1 MSEENPL
8 LDRLPEFYQSQGG
21 DLFRRYVGIGEGL
34 LEGLE
39 QRSSQSEDDL
49 LEVARSLRPRRAGKA
64 ISVED
69 RVDSQGVD
77 SQGVDSQG
85 VDSQGVDLQGVDS
98 QGVDLQ
104 GVDSQ
109 GGTEAGLAAWFRS
122 IGKEPWVWPALHVVR
137 DVTGCLRFTRTW
149 RRLVVLAWS
158 RDDVPAILDARSFLE
173 RLIPPGCA
181 VQGVWLERP
190 PKLLPPL
197 SGSVLRGG
205 LLF

>member
-1 MSEENPL
+1 LSEENPL

-85 VDSQGVDLQGVDS
+85 
-98 QGVDLQ
+98 
-104 GVDSQ
+104 
-109 GGTEAGLAAWFRS
+109 GTEAGLAAWFRS

-137 DVTGCLRFTRTW
+137 DVSGCLRFTRTW